1 MSLGKI
7 QVCITTF
14 ERAESLRLCLL
25 DLERE
30 GAQRVCIYDDCSKS
44 DYTQA
49 TALIEGNEWKWQR
62 AQTNHGKAGYPL
74 LLERI
79 WRDLA
84 EAPAADFYV
93 FLQDDNR
100 LCSRF
105 FERLLKTWESID
117 SSSKATLMLMTDSRE
132 AIWGATKPKRLG
144 RADRT
149 GWVDAIYAAPLR
161 TLRDLDFKYPVV
173 SVPAAATGSGA
184 GLGLTLELR
193 RLGRK
198 MYRANPSLVAHVG
211 IPSRMHGKERE
222 KHPLLAKNFIDGEV
236 RHAQLLRGER

>member
-1 MSLGKI
+1 MKI
-7 QVCITTF
+7 HTCITTF
-14 ERAESLRLCLL
+14 ERAESLRLLLL

-30 GAQRVCIYDDCSKS
+30 GAQRVCVYDDCSQS

-49 TALIEGNEWKWQR
+49 TALIEGNGWKWQR
-62 AQTNHGKAGYPL
+62 AQTNHGKSGYPHL
-74 LLERI
+74 LDGI

-84 EAPAADFYV
+84 EESGADFYV

-105 FERLLKTWESID
+105 FERLIETWQSID
-117 SSSKATLMLMTDSRE
+117 SSSKATLMLMTDSRD
-132 AIWGATKPKRLG
+132 AIWGAAKSPTSLG
-144 RADRT
+144 KADLI
-149 GWVDAIYAAPLR
+149 GWVDSMYAAPSR
-161 TLRDLDFKYPVV
+161 TLRDLAFKFPVV
-173 SVPAAATGSGA
+173 AAPSATSSGA
-184 GLGLTLELR
+184 GFGLTHALR
-193 RLGRK
+193 RLGRT

-222 KHPLLAKNFIDGEV
+222 KHPLHAKNLIDGEA